1 MFLPL
6 GTAQGK
12 VALLGVLPREQEGP
26 LPPEQRRLLDALTD
40 QVAVAIEK
48 MLLVEQ
54 INEERVTA
62 ERERVRSAML
72 ASVSHDLRT
81 PLASIIG
88 AISSLRSYDGYD
100 EKAREE
106 LLATAQE
113 EAERLNR
120 FVGNL
125 LDMTRL
131 DAGAIAPRLEPVDV
145 GDLVS
150 TVLRRARPLM
160 EQHGVTTSV
169 ALDLPPVQADFP
181 LIEQVL
187 FNLIDNAAKYAPA
200 GTTIDVGASRDADM
214 VEIRVRDEG
223 PGIAEDALPHV
234 FDKFFRAASGDRKRP
249 GTGLGLAIARGFV
262 EAQGGSIA
270 AANRADRA
278 GAEFRVRLKVA
289 D

>member
-1 MFLPL
+1 
-6 GTAQGK
+6 
-12 VALLGVLPREQEGP
+12 
-26 LPPEQRRLLDALTD
+26 
-40 QVAVAIEK
+40 

-54 INEERVTA
+54 INEERVA
-62 ERERVRSAML
+62 SERERVRSAML

-88 AISSLRSYDGYD
+88 AISSLRTYDGYD
-100 EKAREE
+100 AKAREE

-131 DAGAIAPRLEPVDV
+131 DAGAVAPRLEPIDV

-150 TVLRRARPLM
+150 IVLRRAQPLLA
-160 EQHGVTTSV
+160 QHTVRTSIAV
-169 ALDLPPVQADFP
+169 DLPPVRADFP
-181 LIEQVL
+181 LIEQAL

-200 GTTIDVGASRDADM
+200 GTAIDVGATRAGDA

-223 PGIAEDALPHV
+223 PGIAQDALPHV

-262 EAQGGSIA
+262 EAQGGDIT
-270 AANRADRA
+270 AANRGDRS
-278 GAEFRVRLKVA
+278 GAEFRVRLKA
-289 D
+289 AS

>member
-1 MFLPL
+1 
-6 GTAQGK
+6 
-12 VALLGVLPREQEGP
+12 
-26 LPPEQRRLLDALTD
+26 
-40 QVAVAIEK
+40 
-48 MLLVEQ
+48 
-54 INEERVTA
+54 
-62 ERERVRSAML
+62 ML

-88 AISSLRSYDGYD
+88 AISSLRSYGATYD

-145 GDLVS
+145 GDVVS
-150 TVLRRARPLM
+150 TVLRRAQPLLAA
-160 EQHGVTTSV
+160 HSVTTGV
-169 ALDLPPVQADFP
+169 APDLPAVRADFP
-181 LIEQVL
+181 LLEQAL
-187 FNLIDNAAKYAPA
+187 FNLIDNAAKYAPPGSAIALDAARA
-200 GTTIDVGASRDADM
+200 GDD

-223 PGIAEDALPHV
+223 PGIAEEALPHV

-249 GTGLGLAIARGFV
+249 GTGLGLAIARGFI
-262 EAQGGSIA
+262 EAQGGTIA
-270 AANRADRA
+270 AANRSDRT

-289 D
+289 A